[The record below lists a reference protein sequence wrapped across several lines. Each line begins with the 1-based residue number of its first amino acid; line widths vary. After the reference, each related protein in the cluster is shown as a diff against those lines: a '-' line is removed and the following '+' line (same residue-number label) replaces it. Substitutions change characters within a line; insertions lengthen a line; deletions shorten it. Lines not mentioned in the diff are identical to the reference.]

1 MAKPTE
7 TIRDLRDL
15 QNEINNRLMFIS
27 EIADRIKESSETD
40 ELSTIFAEG
49 KREVLLLAKAQNN
62 LEHYLNGKMVLK
74 ITLPGAA
81 PFDIAY
87 VDCVADGI
95 AAFREYT
102 AKYPKTEV
110 LTALLCDGEQVI
122 SEVGAFDLSDYVHDV
137 TPAKSHTI
145 EISIWENI
153 NSCMHCI
160 QIVCT
165 VRGSYNAVCRALSV
179 FSETND
185 IISEDNTGVFIFVD
199 GIELYPSE
207 IDYIF
212 EVLGGM

>member
-1 MAKPTE
+1 MAKKPTE
-7 TIRDLRDL
+7 TIRDL
-15 QNEINNRLMFIS
+15 QNEINNRLLFIS
-27 EIADRIKESSETD
+27 ELAERIKSSSETD
-40 ELSTIFAEG
+40 ELNTFFGEG
-49 KREVLLLAKAQNN
+49 KREVLLLAHAQNN
-62 LEHYLNGKMVLK
+62 LEHYLKSKMVLK

-102 AKYPKTEV
+102 EKYPNTEV

-122 SEVGAFDLSDYVHDV
+122 SEVGAFKLSDYVHDV

-153 NSCMHCI
+153 NSCMRCK

-165 VRGSYNAVCRALSV
+165 VRGSYNALCRALIV

-185 IISEDNTGVFIFVD
+185 ILLSSDNTGVFIFVD
-199 GIELYPSE
+199 GIELFPSE

-212 EVLGGM
+212 EVLGF

>member
-15 QNEINNRLMFIS
+15 QNEINNRLLFIS
-27 EIADRIKESSETD
+27 EIADRIKSSSETD
-40 ELSTIFAEG
+40 ELSVFFAEG

-62 LEHYLNGKMVLK
+62 LEHYLKSKMVLK

-95 AAFREYT
+95 AAYREYT
-102 AKYPKTEV
+102 EKYPKTAV
-110 LTALLCDGEQVI
+110 LTACLYDGEKVI

-137 TPAKSHTI
+137 TPAKSYTI
-145 EISIWENI
+145 EISIWDNI
-153 NSCMHCI
+153 NSCMHCN

-165 VRGSYNAVCRALSV
+165 VRGNYNAVCRALIV

-185 IISEDNTGVFIFVD
+185 ILFEDNTGVFIFVA

-207 IDYIF
+207 IDYIC
-212 EVLGGM
+212 EVLGF